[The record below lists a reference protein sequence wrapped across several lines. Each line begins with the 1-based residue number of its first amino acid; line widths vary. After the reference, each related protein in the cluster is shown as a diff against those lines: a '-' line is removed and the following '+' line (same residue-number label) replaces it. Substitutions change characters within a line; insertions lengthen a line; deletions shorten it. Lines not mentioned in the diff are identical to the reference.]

1 MNIKSIKF
9 VKLHRQLALPLFVP
23 LLLTGISGIAY
34 RLGRSWL
41 GLPKSFGQFMMT
53 IHEGRFLGEPLVPFY
68 VALVG
73 LGLLALIGSGAVLWS
88 RFRRRSPA
96 KLPPERN
103 IHRFLA
109 PIALLPLMVSAGTG
123 IAYRLSI
130 NWLGVSEEQV
140 EFLMTLHQGS
150 YLGSTLRPFYVLLVG
165 AGLLIMLW
173 TGVQMLGLARR
184 TRRESN

>member
-1 MNIKSIKF
+1 MNIKNIKI

-23 LLLTGISGIAY
+23 LLLTGISGVAY

-88 RFRRRSPA
+88 RLRRRSPA

-109 PIALLPLMVSAGTG
+109 PIAFLPLVVTASTG

-130 NWLGVSEEQV
+130 TWLGFSEEQV
-140 EFLMTLHQGS
+140 KFLMTLHQGS
-150 YLGSTLRPFYVLLVG
+150 YLDSTLKPFYVLLVG
-165 AGLLIMLW
+165 AGLLIMLC
-173 TGVQMLGLARR
+173 TGVQMLLLARR
-184 TRRESN
+184 TRREAN

>member
-1 MNIKSIKF
+1 M
-9 VKLHRQLALPLFVP
+9 FVP

-41 GLPKSFGQFMMT
+41 GLPKSFGQAMMT

-88 RFRRRSPA
+88 RFRGRSPA
-96 KLPPERN
+96 KLAPERN

-130 NWLGVSEEQV
+130 TWLGFSEEQV
-140 EFLMTLHQGS
+140 QFLMTLHQGS
-150 YLGSTLRPFYVLLVG
+150 YLGPALRPFYVLLVG
-165 AGLLIMLW
+165 AGLFTMLL
-173 TGVQMLGLARR
+173 TGVQMLGLVRR
-184 TRRESN
+184 RKKAAD